1 MSCNIKTIKTCEIF
15 SDSIFARSFSFDE
28 ALQKV
33 TAKIQKSDSANVQN
47 IELTKISN
55 IFSLEIEPLNL
66 AVGNYKIT
74 YIFEILISGKLIR
87 KTGLIENL
95 SILKIGCNCEKSE
108 NENLDFSIEL
118 NQTVIDVE
126 LNFSVLNIGSI
137 SESGKSAFDIAVE
150 NGFVGT
156 EIEWLISLKGTDG
169 SDGKD
174 GTNGQNGNDFKFSD
188 FTPSQLNDLKV
199 KGDPFTFQDLTP
211 AQVILMK
218 GTDGVNGANGA
229 NGTNGKDGKDGVNGT
244 NGTNGI
250 NGKNAFELWQI
261 ENPSETYNDFKND
274 IIRKKSISLL
284 ENYAS
289 SSNILT
295 EVSNLNFNLQSGKN
309 YRIKLLGTVQSV
321 AITTGINI
329 AFTFDGN
336 IIANGFVES
345 SLTHLASATT
355 LRSTIFNIDASTAT
369 IGSNLITTGTGVVN
383 TPVMIN
389 AEMVVRCIDSGTFKT
404 WFASEINTS
413 KSQLNIGTTFI
424 IEEI

>member
-15 SDSIFARSFSFDE
+15 SDSIFARNFSFDE

-156 EIEWLISLKGTDG
+156 ETEWLISLKGTDG

-211 AQVILMK
+211 AQVVLMK

-261 ENPSETYNDFKND
+261 ENPSGTYNDFKND

-295 EVSNLNFNLQSGKN
+295 GVNNLNFNLQSGKN

-369 IGSNLITTGTGVVN
+369 IGSNLITTGTGMVN
-383 TPVMIN
+383 IPVMLN

-404 WFASEINTS
+404 WFASEINAS
-413 KSQLNIGTTFI
+413 QAQLNIGTTFI

>member
-15 SDSIFARSFSFDE
+15 SDSIFARNFSFDE

-55 IFSLEIEPLNL
+55 MFSLEIEPLNL

-95 SILKIGCNCEKSE
+95 SILKNGCNCEKAE
-108 NENLDFSIEL
+108 DVEL
-118 NQTVIDVE
+118 NFNVEINQTAIDVE
-126 LNFSVLNIGSI
+126 LNFSILNIGST
-137 SESGKSAFDIAVE
+137 SENGKSAFEIAVE

-156 EIEWLISLKGTDG
+156 EIEWLNSLKGN
-169 SDGKD
+169 DGKD
-174 GTNGQNGNDFKFSD
+174 GKDFKFSD

-211 AQVILMK
+211 AQVLLMK
-218 GTDGVNGANGA
+218 GKDGVNGSDGV

-244 NGTNGI
+244 NG
-250 NGKNAFELWQI
+250 KSAFELWKE
-261 ENPSETYNDFKND
+261 ENPSGTYNDFKND
-274 IIRKKSISLL
+274 IIRKKSISIL
-284 ENYAS
+284 ENYTS
-289 SSNILT
+289 SSNVLS
-295 EVSNLNFNLQSGKN
+295 EVTDLNFNLQSGKN

-321 AITTGINI
+321 ATTTGINI

-336 IIANGFVES
+336 IIANGFVEC
-345 SLTHLASATT
+345 SLTHVASATT

-369 IGSNLITTGTGVVN
+369 IGSNLLTTGTGAVS
-383 TPVMIN
+383 TPVMLN

-404 WFASEINTS
+404 WFASEINAS
-413 KSQLNIGTTFI
+413 QAQLNIGTTFI

>member
-55 IFSLEIEPLNL
+55 MFSLEIEPLNL

-118 NQTVIDVE
+118 NQTVIDVK

-156 EIEWLISLKGTDG
+156 EIEWLLSLKGEKGDKGEQGVQGDKGDKGDNGEKVSVITITG
-169 SDGKD
+169 NTTLSEVHNGAILHITNSCTLTFATNLGKD
-174 GTNGQNGNDFKFSD
+174 FNFVEKAFGSIVVQHVAASGVTLNSD
-188 FTPSQLNDLKV
+188 SGLILK
-199 KGDPFTFQDLTP
+199 
-211 AQVILMK
+211 
-218 GTDGVNGANGA
+218 NGAMGSVYA
-229 NGTNGKDGKDGVNGT
+229 
-244 NGTNGI
+244 
-250 NGKNAFELWQI
+250 
-261 ENPSETYNDFKND
+261 PSNNNF
-274 IIRKKSISLL
+274 
-284 ENYAS
+284 
-289 SSNILT
+289 ILT
-295 EVSNLNFNLQSGKN
+295 
-309 YRIKLLGTVQSV
+309 GTY
-321 AITTGINI
+321 TT
-329 AFTFDGN
+329 
-336 IIANGFVES
+336 S
-345 SLTHLASATT
+345 
-355 LRSTIFNIDASTAT
+355 
-369 IGSNLITTGTGVVN
+369 
-383 TPVMIN
+383 
-389 AEMVVRCIDSGTFKT
+389 
-404 WFASEINTS
+404 
-413 KSQLNIGTTFI
+413 
-424 IEEI
+424 

>member
-15 SDSIFARSFSFDE
+15 SDSIFARSFSSDE

-55 IFSLEIEPLNL
+55 MFSLEIEPLNL

-95 SILKIGCNCEKSE
+95 SILKNGCNCEKAE
-108 NENLDFSIEL
+108 DVEL
-118 NQTVIDVE
+118 NFNVEINQTAIDVE
-126 LNFSVLNIGSI
+126 LNFSILNIGST
-137 SESGKSAFDIAVE
+137 SENGKSAFEIAVE

-156 EIEWLISLKGTDG
+156 EIEWLNSLKGN
-169 SDGKD
+169 DGKD
-174 GTNGQNGNDFKFSD
+174 GKDFKFSD

-211 AQVILMK
+211 AQVLLMK
-218 GTDGVNGANGA
+218 GKDGVNGSDGV

-244 NGTNGI
+244 NG
-250 NGKNAFELWQI
+250 KSAFELWKE
-261 ENPSETYNDFKND
+261 ENPSGTYNDFKND
-274 IIRKKSISLL
+274 IIRKKSISIL
-284 ENYAS
+284 ENYTS
-289 SSNILT
+289 SSNVLS
-295 EVSNLNFNLQSGKN
+295 EVTDLNFNLQSGKN

-321 AITTGINI
+321 ATTTGINI

-336 IIANGFVES
+336 IIANGFVEC
-345 SLTHLASATT
+345 SLTNVASSTT

-369 IGSNLITTGTGVVN
+369 IGSNLLTTGTGAVS
-383 TPVMIN
+383 TPVMLN

-404 WFASEINTS
+404 WFASEINAS
-413 KSQLNIGTTFI
+413 QAQLNIGTTFI
-424 IEEI
+424 VEEI